1 MKRVFLAVFLSA
13 AISAGVCQAQEEKDR
28 EDIFVSLESIKEFA
42 GEITSLLE
50 KAWIKW
56 QKAVVV
62 SNVHVE
68 GSRGLLSPGDMRGPV
83 LTYSSIFSGFDRKGK
98 PREYVECVKVVA
110 KAVENGMRPWQRG
123 YIYENIPFPRGASCT
138 YTMPPSENIPVSL
151 ASGRSAGDKEM
162 TEEAL
167 YSFMIYR
174 APADSQI
181 MREVFKAAAIAISRC
196 FAKWKRGCSI
206 SGILASGGIAP
217 QPAPMGTGPG
227 PVRGARGNG
236 GSLSGPPI
244 DAVMMGEIMAGHF
257 EEQKRGKER

>member
-28 EDIFVSLESIKEFA
+28 EDIFVSLESKKEFA

-110 KAVENGMRPWQRG
+110 KAVGLKSLEDVA
-123 YIYENIPFPRGASCT
+123 E
-138 YTMPPSENIPVSL
+138 L
-151 ASGRSAGDKEM
+151 ASDVAGSAAERVGLREVPDHRQSL
-162 TEEAL
+162 TGVRVLGLEAL
-167 YSFMIYR
+167 HVPPTER
-174 APADSQI
+174 AAPISHTAD
-181 MREVFKAAAIAISRC
+181 K
-196 FAKWKRGCSI
+196 
-206 SGILASGGIAP
+206 
-217 QPAPMGTGPG
+217 
-227 PVRGARGNG
+227 
-236 GSLSGPPI
+236 
-244 DAVMMGEIMAGHF
+244 
-257 EEQKRGKER
+257 